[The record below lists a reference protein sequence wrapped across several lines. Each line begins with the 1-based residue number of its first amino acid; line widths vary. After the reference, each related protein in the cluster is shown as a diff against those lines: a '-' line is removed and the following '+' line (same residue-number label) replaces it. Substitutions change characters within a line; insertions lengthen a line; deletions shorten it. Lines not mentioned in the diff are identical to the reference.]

1 MKEKIRNTVIIIV
14 IIAIPLSAVLLMI
27 VPPPTPSSPIPELR
41 LIAFAAM
48 ACEILWWETVENI

>member
-14 IIAIPLSAVLLMI
+14 IVAIPLSAVLLMI

>member
-14 IIAIPLSAVLLMI
+14 IVAIPLSALLLMI

-41 LIAFAAM
+41 LIAFATM

>member
-14 IIAIPLSAVLLMI
+14 IVAIPLAAVFLMI
-27 VPPPTPSSPIPELR
+27 VPSPIAPSPIPELR
-41 LIAFAAM
+41 LIALVAM